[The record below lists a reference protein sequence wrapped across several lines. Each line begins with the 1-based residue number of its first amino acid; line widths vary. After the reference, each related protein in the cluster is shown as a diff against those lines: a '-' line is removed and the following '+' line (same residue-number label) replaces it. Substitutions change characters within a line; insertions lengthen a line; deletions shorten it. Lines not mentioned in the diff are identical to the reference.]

1 MFNKIKNV
9 CKGAK
14 RSVDKKI
21 EACKEILSNDK
32 SKLTLGLAMIGVG
45 VGIVASIYI
54 PVPARV

>member
-9 CKGAK
+9 LKGVK
-14 RSVDKKI
+14 RYMDKKI

>member
-1 MFNKIKNV
+1 MFNKINNV